1 MHFIWEGIREAVHLL
16 AHGDGEVMHI
26 LWVTLH
32 VAVFATAL
40 ALLVGLPL
48 GLLFGLGRFR
58 GRGVGIAV
66 LNAGL
71 GLPPVVVGLV
81 VALFLFRGAPLGGL
95 ELIYTV
101 NGIILAQ
108 AILAFPIVAAFTA
121 TSVRAV
127 PAALFEQARAL
138 GASRL
143 QVATLALR
151 EARVGVIGATI
162 AAFGSALS
170 EVGAV
175 VLVGGNIHN
184 QTQTLASAVLAEVSE
199 GEYGTAIALGILL
212 LGLILICGAVLTV
225 IQQRGSSPGRDGAG
239 RDPGWLRWRAS

>member
-1 MHFIWEGIREAVHLL
+1 MHFIWEGVRQAVHLL
-16 AHGDGEVMHI
+16 VHGDSEVMHI

-32 VAVFATAL
+32 IAVFSTAL
-40 ALLVGLPL
+40 ALLIGLPL

-81 VALFLFRGAPLGGL
+81 VALLLFRGAPLGGL

-108 AILAFPIVAAFTA
+108 TVLAFPIVAAFTA

-127 PAALFEQARAL
+127 PEALFEQARAL
-138 GASRL
+138 GASRA
-143 QVATLALR
+143 QVGALALR
-151 EARVGVIGATI
+151 EARVGVVGATI

-175 VLVGGNIHN
+175 VLVGGNVHG
-184 QTQTLASAVLAEVSE
+184 QTQTLASAVLTEVAA

-225 IQQRGSSPGRDGAG
+225 IQQRGSGPGRSAAG

>member
-1 MHFIWEGIREAVHLL
+1 MDFIWEGIKEAVHLL
-16 AHGDGEVMHI
+16 LHQNAELRHI
-26 LWVTLH
+26 LWVTLRIG
-32 VAVFATAL
+32 VFSTAL
-40 ALLVGLPL
+40 AALIGLPL

-58 GRGVGIAV
+58 GRRIGLAF

-108 AILAFPIVAAFTA
+108 AILALPVVAAFTA
-121 TSVRAV
+121 TAVAAV
-127 PAALFEQARAL
+127 PRGLISQAEAL
-138 GASRL
+138 GASRA
-143 QVATLALR
+143 QVAGLALR
-151 EARVGVIGATI
+151 EARVGVIGALI

-175 VLVGGNIHN
+175 VLVGGNIHG
-184 QTQTLASAVLAEVSE
+184 QTQTLASAVLTEVSA
-199 GEYGTAIALGILL
+199 GEYGTAIALGIIL
-212 LGLILICGAVLTV
+212 LGLIVVCGGLLTIV
-225 IQQRGSSPGRDGAG
+225 QQRGIGDDEGA
-239 RDPGWLRWRAS
+239 PWFRWRAS

>member
-1 MHFIWEGIREAVHLL
+1 MNFIWEGVRKAVDLL
-16 AHGDGEVMHI
+16 AEGNSEVFEV
-26 LWVTLH
+26 LGVTMH
-32 VAVFATAL
+32 VAILATLL

-48 GLLFGLGRFR
+48 GLAFGLGRFR
-58 GRGVGIAV
+58 GRGIGLAL

-108 AILAFPIVAAFTA
+108 AILAFPIVGAFTA
-121 TSVRAV
+121 SAVEAV
-127 PAALFEQARAL
+127 PGSLFDQARAL

-143 QVATLALR
+143 QLATLALR
-151 EARVGVIGATI
+151 EARIGVIGATI
-162 AAFGSALS
+162 AAFGSAVS

-175 VLVGGNIHN
+175 VLVGGNIHG
-184 QTQTLASAVLAEVSE
+184 QTQTLATAVLTEVGA
-199 GEYGTAIALGILL
+199 GEYGTAIAFGILL
-212 LGLILICGAVLTV
+212 LGLILICAGMLTLFQYGGRERERSVLQV
-225 IQQRGSSPGRDGAG
+225 G
-239 RDPGWLRWRAS
+239 WRAS

>member
-1 MHFIWEGIREAVHLL
+1 MSFIWEGVRKAVHLIL
-16 AHGDGEVMHI
+16 HENGELGQI
-26 LWVTLH
+26 LGVTLH
-32 VAVFATAL
+32 VAVFSTAL
-40 ALLVGLPL
+40 AALVGLPV

-58 GRGVGIAV
+58 GRRVGIAL

-108 AILAFPIVAAFTA
+108 AILALPLVAAFTA
-121 TSVRAV
+121 AAV
-127 PAALFEQARAL
+127 QVVPGALLDQGRAL
-138 GASRL
+138 GASRSQL
-143 QVATLALR
+143 AMLALR
-151 EARVGVIGATI
+151 EARVGVVGALI

-175 VLVGGNIHN
+175 VLVGGNIHA
-184 QTQTLASAVLAEVSE
+184 QTQTLASAVLTEVSE
-199 GEYGTAIALGILL
+199 GEYGTGIALGIIL
-212 LGLILICGAVLTV
+212 LGLIVVCGAMLTV
-225 IQQRGSSPGRDGAG
+225 VQQRGGGDEEGA
-239 RDPGWLRWRAS
+239 PWFRWRAS

>member
-1 MHFIWEGIREAVHLL
+1 MHFIWDGVREAVHLL
-16 AHGDGEVMHI
+16 LHENGELGHI

-32 VAVFATAL
+32 VAVFSTAL
-40 ALLVGLPL
+40 AALVGLPL
-48 GLLFGLGRFR
+48 GVLFGLGRFR
-58 GRGVGIAV
+58 GRRVGLAL

-108 AILAFPIVAAFTA
+108 AILALPLVAAFTA
-121 TSVRAV
+121 SAV
-127 PAALFEQARAL
+127 QVLPAALLGQARAL
-138 GASRL
+138 GASRA
-143 QVATLALR
+143 QVAVLALR
-151 EARVGVIGATI
+151 EARVGVVGALI

-175 VLVGGNIHN
+175 VLVGGNIHA
-184 QTQTLASAVLAEVSE
+184 QTQTLASAVLTEVSE
-199 GEYGTAIALGILL
+199 GEYGIAIAVGLIL
-212 LGLILICGAVLTV
+212 LGLIVLCGGLLTLV
-225 IQQRGSSPGRDGAG
+225 QQGGGDEEGA
-239 RDPGWLRWRAS
+239 PWFRWRAS

>member
-1 MHFIWEGIREAVHLL
+1 MHFISEGVREAVHLL
-16 AHGDGEVMHI
+16 LHENGELGHI
-26 LWVTLH
+26 LWVTLR
-32 VAVFATAL
+32 VAVCSTAL
-40 ALLVGLPL
+40 AALVGLPL

-58 GRGVGIAV
+58 GRRVGIAI

-108 AILAFPIVAAFTA
+108 ALLALPLVAAFTA
-121 TSVRAV
+121 AAV
-127 PAALFEQARAL
+127 QVVPGALLDQARAL
-138 GASRL
+138 GAARR
-143 QVATLALR
+143 QVAGLALR
-151 EARVGVIGATI
+151 EARVGVVGALI

-175 VLVGGNIHN
+175 ILVGGNIHA
-184 QTQTLASAVLAEVSE
+184 QTQTLASAVLTEVSE
-199 GEYGTAIALGILL
+199 GQYGTAIALGLIL
-212 LGLILICGAVLTV
+212 LGLIFVCGALLTV
-225 IQQRGSSPGRDGAG
+225 AQQRGSGDEGGA
-239 RDPGWLRWRAS
+239 PWFRWRAS